1 MIYNQRQ
8 FSRKMLPLFDNP
20 INWTVSQLTAYLQQ
34 LIADEE
40 ALRDLWVLG
49 EVSNATKATSGHF
62 YFTLKDASASLRCV
76 MWRQQ
81 VSYQLF
87 LPKNGDLI
95 IAHGYLDIY
104 PPNGTYQLYADNLIG
119 VGAGV
124 LYQEFL
130 YRKAKLEK
138 EGLFDAQRK
147 KPIPAFPRKIGIVT
161 SLKAAALQ
169 DMLNTLRRR
178 FPLAEV
184 IIAPASVQGDDAVPT
199 LINALKL
206 LDQKIK
212 PDVILLA
219 RGGGS
224 MEDLWAFNDE
234 TLVRTIASLE
244 TPIVTGIG
252 HETDF
257 TLADFASDL
266 RAPTPTAAAE
276 MVTPNLADFQVS
288 LQNLSQRLQNA
299 ISNRLSTQRDR
310 LNQLAHRLS
319 LSSPLN
325 RVNVARQRLDEWS
338 RHLELH
344 LTHTIQQKHSKVEL
358 FAHRLASL
366 NPSTILER
374 GYAILIKPDGEI
386 VRTVAQVQVGESIRA
401 RLKDGQFDARVKAV
415 SNEG

>member
-1 MIYNQRQ
+1 
-8 FSRKMLPLFDNP
+8 MLPLFDSP

-49 EVSNATKATSGHF
+49 EVSNATRATSGHF

-138 EGLFDAQRK
+138 EGLFDTQRK
-147 KPIPAFPRKIGIVT
+147 KPIPTFPRKIGIVT

-169 DMLNTLRRR
+169 DILNTLRRR

-184 IIAPASVQGDDAVPT
+184 VIAPASVQGDEAVPT

-206 LDQKIK
+206 LDQEIK

-234 TLVRTIASLE
+234 TLVRTIAALE
-244 TPIVTGIG
+244 TPVVTGIG

-257 TLADFASDL
+257 TLADFVSDL

-276 MVTPNLADFQVS
+276 MVTPNLSDIQVS

-310 LNQLAHRLS
+310 LYQLTHRLS
-319 LSSPLN
+319 LSSPIN
-325 RVNVARQRLDEWS
+325 RVNIARQRLDEWS

-344 LTHTIQQKHSKVEL
+344 LTHNIQQKHSKLEL
-358 FAHRLASL
+358 LAHRLASL
-366 NPSTILER
+366 NPSIILER
-374 GYAILIKPDGEI
+374 GYALLIKPDGEI
-386 VRTVAQVQVGESIRA
+386 VRTVAQVQVGDSLHA
-401 RLKDGQFDARVKAV
+401 RLKDGEFDARVEAISKK
-415 SNEG
+415 G

>member
-1 MIYNQRQ
+1 
-8 FSRKMLPLFDNP
+8 MLPLFDSP

-49 EVSNATKATSGHF
+49 EVSNATRATSGHF

-138 EGLFDAQRK
+138 EGLFDTQRK
-147 KPIPAFPRKIGIVT
+147 KPIPTFPRKIGIVT

-169 DMLNTLRRR
+169 DILNTLRRR

-184 IIAPASVQGDDAVPT
+184 VIAPASVQGDEAVPT

-206 LDQKIK
+206 LDQEIK

-234 TLVRTIASLE
+234 TLVRTIAALE
-244 TPIVTGIG
+244 TPVVTGIG

-257 TLADFASDL
+257 TLADFVSDL

-276 MVTPNLADFQVS
+276 MVTPNLSDIQVS

-310 LNQLAHRLS
+310 LYQLTHRLS
-319 LSSPLN
+319 LSSPIN
-325 RVNVARQRLDEWS
+325 RVNIARQRLDEWS

-344 LTHTIQQKHSKVEL
+344 LTHNIQQKHSKLEL
-358 FAHRLASL
+358 LAHRLASL
-366 NPSTILER
+366 NPSIILER
-374 GYAILIKPDGEI
+374 GYALLIKPDGEI
-386 VRTVAQVQVGESIRA
+386 VRTVAQVQVGDSLQA
-401 RLKDGQFDARVKAV
+401 RLKDGEFDARVEAISKK
-415 SNEG
+415 G

>member
-1 MIYNQRQ
+1 
-8 FSRKMLPLFDNP
+8 MLPLFDSA

-40 ALRDLWVLG
+40 VLRDLWVLG
-49 EVSNATKATSGHF
+49 EVSNATRATSGHF

-76 MWRQQ
+76 MWRHQ
-81 VSYQLF
+81 VSYQPF

-95 IAHGYLDIY
+95 VAHGYLDIY

-130 YRKAKLEK
+130 HRKAKLEK
-138 EGLFDAQRK
+138 EGLFNPERK

-184 IIAPASVQGDDAVPT
+184 IIAPASVQGDEAVPT
-199 LINALKL
+199 LIKALKL
-206 LDQKIK
+206 LDQEIK
-212 PDVILLA
+212 ADVILLA

-234 TLVRTIASLE
+234 TLVRTIASLG

-276 MVTPNLADFQVS
+276 MVTPNIVDVQTS

-299 ISNRLSTQRDR
+299 ILSRLSMQRD
-310 LNQLAHRLS
+310 QLSQLTHRLS

-325 RVNVARQRLDEWS
+325 RVNIARQRLDEWS

-344 LTHTIQQKHSKVEL
+344 LTHSLQQKHSKLEL
-358 FAHRLASL
+358 YSQRLASL
-366 NPSTILER
+366 NPATILER
-374 GYAILIKPDGEI
+374 GYALLIKPDGEI
-386 VRTVAQVQVGESIRA
+386 VRTVAQVQVGESIQA
-401 RLKDGQFDARVKAV
+401 RLKDGQFDARVKSV
-415 SNEG
+415 SKEG

>member
-1 MIYNQRQ
+1 
-8 FSRKMLPLFDNP
+8 MLPLFDSP

-49 EVSNATKATSGHF
+49 EVSNATRATSGHF

-138 EGLFDAQRK
+138 EGLFDTQRK
-147 KPIPAFPRKIGIVT
+147 KPIPTFPRKIGIVT

-169 DMLNTLRRR
+169 DILNTLRRR

-184 IIAPASVQGDDAVPT
+184 VIAPASVQGDEAVPT

-206 LDQKIK
+206 LDQEIK

-234 TLVRTIASLE
+234 TLVRTIAALE
-244 TPIVTGIG
+244 TPVVTGIG

-257 TLADFASDL
+257 TLADFVSDL

-276 MVTPNLADFQVS
+276 MVTPNLSDIQVS

-310 LNQLAHRLS
+310 LYQLTHRLS

-325 RVNVARQRLDEWS
+325 RVNIARQRLDEWS

-344 LTHTIQQKHSKVEL
+344 LTHNIQQKHSKLEL
-358 FAHRLASL
+358 LAHRLASL
-366 NPSTILER
+366 NPSIILER
-374 GYAILIKPDGEI
+374 GYALLIKPDGEI
-386 VRTVAQVQVGESIRA
+386 VRTVAQVQVGDSLHA
-401 RLKDGQFDARVKAV
+401 RLKDGEFDARVEAISKK
-415 SNEG
+415 G

>member
-1 MIYNQRQ
+1 
-8 FSRKMLPLFDNP
+8 MLPLFDSP

-49 EVSNATKATSGHF
+49 EVSNATRATSGHF

-138 EGLFDAQRK
+138 EGLFDTQRK
-147 KPIPAFPRKIGIVT
+147 KPIPTFPRKIGIVT

-169 DMLNTLRRR
+169 DILNTLRRR

-184 IIAPASVQGDDAVPT
+184 VIAPASVQGDEAVPT

-206 LDQKIK
+206 LDQEIK

-234 TLVRTIASLE
+234 TLVRTIAALE
-244 TPIVTGIG
+244 TPVVTGIG

-257 TLADFASDL
+257 TLADFVSDL

-276 MVTPNLADFQVS
+276 MVTPNLSDIQVS

-310 LNQLAHRLS
+310 LYQLTHRLS

-325 RVNVARQRLDEWS
+325 RVNIARQRLDEWS

-344 LTHTIQQKHSKVEL
+344 LTHNIQQKHSKLEL
-358 FAHRLASL
+358 LAHRLASL
-366 NPSTILER
+366 NPSIILER
-374 GYAILIKPDGEI
+374 GYALLIKPDGEI
-386 VRTVAQVQVGESIRA
+386 VRTVAQVQVGDSLQA
-401 RLKDGQFDARVKAV
+401 RLKDGEFDARVEAI
-415 SNEG
+415 SIEG

>member
-1 MIYNQRQ
+1 
-8 FSRKMLPLFDNP
+8 MLPLFDSP

-49 EVSNATKATSGHF
+49 EVSNATRATSGHF

-138 EGLFDAQRK
+138 EGLFDTQRK
-147 KPIPAFPRKIGIVT
+147 KPIPTFPRKIGIVT

-169 DMLNTLRRR
+169 DILNTLRRR

-184 IIAPASVQGDDAVPT
+184 VIAPASVQGDEAVPT

-206 LDQKIK
+206 LDQEIK

-234 TLVRTIASLE
+234 TLVRTIAALE
-244 TPIVTGIG
+244 TPVVTGIG

-257 TLADFASDL
+257 TLADFVSDL

-276 MVTPNLADFQVS
+276 MVTPNLSDIQVS

-310 LNQLAHRLS
+310 LYQLTHRLS

-325 RVNVARQRLDEWS
+325 RVNIARQRLDEWS

-344 LTHTIQQKHSKVEL
+344 LTHNIQQKHSKLEL
-358 FAHRLASL
+358 LAHRLASL
-366 NPSTILER
+366 NPSIILER
-374 GYAILIKPDGEI
+374 GYALLIKPDGEI
-386 VRTVAQVQVGESIRA
+386 VRTVAQVQVGDSLQA
-401 RLKDGQFDARVKAV
+401 RLKDGEFDARVEAISKK
-415 SNEG
+415 G

>member
-1 MIYNQRQ
+1 
-8 FSRKMLPLFDNP
+8 MLPLFDSP

-62 YFTLKDASASLRCV
+62 YFTLKDAFASLRCV

-206 LDQKIK
+206 LDQEIK

-224 MEDLWAFNDE
+224 TEDLWAFNDE

-252 HETDF
+252 HDTDF

-276 MVTPNLADFQVS
+276 MVTPNLTDIQVS
-288 LQNLSQRLQNA
+288 LQNLAQRLQNA

-310 LNQLAHRLS
+310 LSQLAHRLS

-325 RVNVARQRLDEWS
+325 QVNVARQRLDEWS

-344 LTHTIQQKHSKVEL
+344 LTHTIQQKHLKVEL

-366 NPSTILER
+366 NPSTILKR

-386 VRTVAQVQVGESIRA
+386 VRSVAQVRVGASIQA
-401 RLKDGQFDARVKAV
+401 RLKDGQFDARVEAI

>member
-1 MIYNQRQ
+1 MIYNQLQ
-8 FSRKMLPLFDNP
+8 FPRKMLPLFDSP
-20 INWTVSQLTAYLQQ
+20 INWTVSQLTTYLQQ

-40 ALRDLWVLG
+40 VLRDLWVLG

-76 MWRQQ
+76 MWRHQ

-95 IAHGYLDIY
+95 VAHGYLDIY

-147 KPIPAFPRKIGIVT
+147 KTIPSFPRKIGIVT

-184 IIAPASVQGDDAVPT
+184 FIAPASVQGDEAVPS

-206 LDQKIK
+206 LDQEIK

-234 TLVRTIASLE
+234 TVVRTVASLE

-252 HETDF
+252 HETDY

-276 MVTPNLADFQVS
+276 MVTPNIAEVQVS
-288 LQNLSQRLQNA
+288 LQNLSQRLHNA
-299 ISNRLSTQRDR
+299 ILNRLNTQRDR
-310 LNQLAHRLS
+310 LNQFSHRLN
-319 LSSPLN
+319 LSSPIN

-344 LTHTIQQKHSKVEL
+344 MTYNIQQKRSKLEL
-358 FAHRLASL
+358 YAHRLASL
-366 NPSTILER
+366 SPATILER
-374 GYAILIKPDGEI
+374 GYAILIKPDGGI
-386 VRTVAQVQVGESIRA
+386 VRTVAQVQVGDSIQA
-401 RLKDGQFDARVKAV
+401 RLKDGQFDTRVEAV
-415 SNEG
+415 SKEG

>member
-1 MIYNQRQ
+1 
-8 FSRKMLPLFDNP
+8 MLPLFDSP

-49 EVSNATKATSGHF
+49 EVSNATKSTSGHF
-62 YFTLKDASASLRCV
+62 YFTLKDAFASLRCV

-206 LDQKIK
+206 LDQEIK

-252 HETDF
+252 HDTDF

-276 MVTPNLADFQVS
+276 MVTPNLTDIQVS
-288 LQNLSQRLQNA
+288 LQNLAQRLQNA

-310 LNQLAHRLS
+310 LSQLAHRLS

-325 RVNVARQRLDEWS
+325 QVNVARQRLDEWS
-338 RHLELH
+338 RHLDLH
-344 LTHTIQQKHSKVEL
+344 LTHTIQQKHLKVEL

-366 NPSTILER
+366 NPSTILKR
-374 GYAILIKPDGEI
+374 GYAILIKQDGEI
-386 VRTVAQVQVGESIRA
+386 VRSVAQVRVGASIQA
-401 RLKDGQFDARVKAV
+401 RLKDGQFDARVEAIL
-415 SNEG
+415 NEG

>member
-1 MIYNQRQ
+1 
-8 FSRKMLPLFDNP
+8 MLPLFDSP

-49 EVSNATKATSGHF
+49 EVSNATRATSGHF

-138 EGLFDAQRK
+138 EGLFDTQRK
-147 KPIPAFPRKIGIVT
+147 KTIPTFPRKIGIVT

-169 DMLNTLRRR
+169 DILNTLRRR

-184 IIAPASVQGDDAVPT
+184 VIAPASVQGDEAVPT

-206 LDQKIK
+206 LDQEIK

-234 TLVRTIASLE
+234 TLVRTIAALE
-244 TPIVTGIG
+244 TPVVTGIG

-257 TLADFASDL
+257 TLADFVSDL

-276 MVTPNLADFQVS
+276 MVTPNLSDIQVS

-310 LNQLAHRLS
+310 LYQLTHRLS
-319 LSSPLN
+319 LSSPIN
-325 RVNVARQRLDEWS
+325 RVNIARQRLDEWS

-344 LTHTIQQKHSKVEL
+344 LTHNIQQKHSKLEL
-358 FAHRLASL
+358 LAHRLASL
-366 NPSTILER
+366 NPSIILER
-374 GYAILIKPDGEI
+374 GYALLIKPDGEI
-386 VRTVAQVQVGESIRA
+386 VRTVAQVQVGDSLQA
-401 RLKDGQFDARVKAV
+401 RLKDGEFDARVEAISKK
-415 SNEG
+415 G

>member
-1 MIYNQRQ
+1 
-8 FSRKMLPLFDNP
+8 MLPLFDSP

-49 EVSNATKATSGHF
+49 EVSNATRATSGHF

-138 EGLFDAQRK
+138 EGLFDTQRK
-147 KPIPAFPRKIGIVT
+147 KPIPTFPRKIGIVT

-169 DMLNTLRRR
+169 DILNTLRRR

-184 IIAPASVQGDDAVPT
+184 VIAPASVQGDEAVPT

-206 LDQKIK
+206 LDQEIK

-234 TLVRTIASLE
+234 TLVRTIAALE
-244 TPIVTGIG
+244 TPVVTGIG

-257 TLADFASDL
+257 TLADFVSDL

-276 MVTPNLADFQVS
+276 MVTPNLSDIQVS

-299 ISNRLSTQRDR
+299 ISNRLSTQRAR
-310 LNQLAHRLS
+310 LYQLTHRLS

-325 RVNVARQRLDEWS
+325 RVNIARQRLDEWS

-344 LTHTIQQKHSKVEL
+344 LTHNIQQKHSKLEL
-358 FAHRLASL
+358 LAHRLASL
-366 NPSTILER
+366 NPSIILER
-374 GYAILIKPDGEI
+374 GYALLIKPDGEI
-386 VRTVAQVQVGESIRA
+386 VRTVAQVQVGDSLQA
-401 RLKDGQFDARVKAV
+401 RLKDGEFDARVEAI
-415 SNEG
+415 SIEG

>member
-1 MIYNQRQ
+1 
-8 FSRKMLPLFDNP
+8 MLPLFDSP

-49 EVSNATKATSGHF
+49 EVSNATKSTSGHF
-62 YFTLKDASASLRCV
+62 YFTLKDAFASLRCV

-206 LDQKIK
+206 LDQEIK

-252 HETDF
+252 HDTDF

-276 MVTPNLADFQVS
+276 MVTPNLTDIQVS
-288 LQNLSQRLQNA
+288 LQNLAQRLQNA

-310 LNQLAHRLS
+310 LSQLAHRLS

-325 RVNVARQRLDEWS
+325 QVNVARQRLDEWS

-344 LTHTIQQKHSKVEL
+344 LTHTIQQKHLKVEL

-366 NPSTILER
+366 NPSTILKR
-374 GYAILIKPDGEI
+374 GYAILIKQDGEI
-386 VRTVAQVQVGESIRA
+386 VRSVAQVRVGASIQA
-401 RLKDGQFDARVKAV
+401 RLKDGQFDARVEAIL
-415 SNEG
+415 NEG

>member
-1 MIYNQRQ
+1 
-8 FSRKMLPLFDNP
+8 MLPLFDSP

-49 EVSNATKATSGHF
+49 EVSNATRATSGHF

-138 EGLFDAQRK
+138 EGLFDTQRK
-147 KPIPAFPRKIGIVT
+147 KPIPTFPRKIGIVT

-169 DMLNTLRRR
+169 DILNTLRRR

-184 IIAPASVQGDDAVPT
+184 VIAPASVQGDEAVPT

-206 LDQKIK
+206 LDQEIK

-234 TLVRTIASLE
+234 TLVRTIAALE
-244 TPIVTGIG
+244 TPVVTGIG

-257 TLADFASDL
+257 TLADFVSDL

-276 MVTPNLADFQVS
+276 MVTPNLSDIQVS

-310 LNQLAHRLS
+310 LYQLTHRLS
-319 LSSPLN
+319 LSSPIN
-325 RVNVARQRLDEWS
+325 RVNIARQRLDEWS

-344 LTHTIQQKHSKVEL
+344 LTHNIQQKHSKLEL
-358 FAHRLASL
+358 LAHRLASL
-366 NPSTILER
+366 NPSIILER
-374 GYAILIKPDGEI
+374 GYALLIKPDGEI
-386 VRTVAQVQVGESIRA
+386 VRTVAQVQVGDSLQA
-401 RLKDGQFDARVKAV
+401 RLKDGEFDARVEAISK
-415 SNEG
+415 EG

>member
-1 MIYNQRQ
+1 
-8 FSRKMLPLFDNP
+8 MLPLFDSP

-49 EVSNATKATSGHF
+49 EVSNATRATSGHF

-138 EGLFDAQRK
+138 EGLFDTQRK
-147 KPIPAFPRKIGIVT
+147 KPIPTFPRKIGIVT

-169 DMLNTLRRR
+169 DILNTLRRR

-184 IIAPASVQGDDAVPT
+184 VIAPASVQGDEAVPT

-206 LDQKIK
+206 LDQEIK

-234 TLVRTIASLE
+234 TLVRTIAALE
-244 TPIVTGIG
+244 TPVVTGIG

-257 TLADFASDL
+257 TLADFVSDL

-276 MVTPNLADFQVS
+276 MVTPNLSDIQVS

-299 ISNRLSTQRDR
+299 ISNRLSTQRAR
-310 LNQLAHRLS
+310 LYQLTHRLS

-325 RVNVARQRLDEWS
+325 RVNIARQRLDEWS

-344 LTHTIQQKHSKVEL
+344 LTHNIQQKHSKLEL
-358 FAHRLASL
+358 LAHRLASL
-366 NPSTILER
+366 NPSIILER
-374 GYAILIKPDGEI
+374 GYALLIKPDGEI
-386 VRTVAQVQVGESIRA
+386 VRTVAQVQVGDSLQA
-401 RLKDGQFDARVKAV
+401 RLKDGEFDARVEAISKK
-415 SNEG
+415 G